1 MKTAATLMA
10 YLSPYSHISPEQLA
24 TPGAI
29 SSMVFINE
37 GNADY
42 FGKQGYTY
50 VGTALIEVDVLDHK
64 EIVANKVEA
73 LREEI
78 KSTRA
83 SAQAKVTELEGK
95 IQNLLAI
102 EYAPTP

>member
-29 SSMVFINE
+29 SSMVFIQEDNS
-37 GNADY
+37 DY
-42 FGKQGYTY
+42 FSKQGYTY
-50 VGTALIEVDVLDHK
+50 VGTALIEVDVLEHK
-64 EIVANKVEA
+64 EIIANKVDA

-83 SAQAKVTELEGK
+83 QAQARVTELEGK
-95 IQNLLAI
+95 IQNLMAI
-102 EYAPTP
+102 EYSSAP

>member
-1 MKTAATLMA
+1 MKTSATLMA
-10 YLSPYSHISPEQLA
+10 YLSPYSHITPEQLA

-37 GNADY
+37 GNSDY
-42 FGKQGYTY
+42 FTKQGYTY
-50 VGTALIEVDVLDHK
+50 VGTALIEVDVLEHK
-64 EIVANKVEA
+64 EIISNKVEA

-83 SAQAKVTELEGK
+83 SAQAKVTKLEGQ
-95 IQNLLAI
+95 IQNLMAI
-102 EYAPTP
+102 EYAPAP